1 VVWAPITR
9 LGKTLDKK
17 GNEPSAARVTRKRA
31 MCDCA
36 QITHFARSPFRLIHS
51 ACTVRKSRTKSRRIN
66 AVILYRNDRARR
78 MHRYYR
84 LDVQPNLFGEWCLMR
99 ERGRIGSSG
108 GQLRSLPF
116 ATEQEAEAA
125 LAKAATRET
134 KTQLCISPG

>member
-1 VVWAPITR
+1 MLAHFQNASGAYNQSPATCKLWADDALPETISS
-9 LGKTLDKK
+9 
-17 GNEPSAARVTRKRA
+17 E
-31 MCDCA
+31 
-36 QITHFARSPFRLIHS
+36 ITHFARSPFRLIHS